1 MACVGGQPAKAGN
14 KAADYTSITKDSPAG
29 LGELQF
35 SEQQAY
41 VDKDF
46 DDDAPPEF

>member
-1 MACVGGQPAKAGN
+1 MINLDKAGN
-14 KAADYTSITKDSPAG
+14 KAADYTSITKDSPAD
-29 LGELQF
+29 LGELRF
-35 SEQQAY
+35 FEQQAY